1 MKLHYWMK
9 LVDVKGGKILKPVVV
24 KLKEIKNRVKKVN
37 IHLYCG
43 D

>member
-9 LVDVKGGKILKPVVV
+9 LVDVKGGKIVKPVDV
-24 KLKEIKNRVKKVN
+24 KGDKNNRVKKVN
-37 IHLYCG
+37 VHLYCG